1 MLKSRIVVSTEQEG
15 PRTLL
20 KESYYN
26 APYKVVHYGSPL
38 FHSHLELIIMSSSP
52 GVLDGDELD
61 MTVHAREGSRLRL
74 FTQSFNKLHPMRTGA
89 RQKMA
94 VQLEAGSVFQ
104 YVPHPVTPFQDSVYQ
119 TVNEIRIAPD
129 ATLIWGDIIAAGRIH
144 MGEAFRFTRLHS
156 VTKIWRGDRLVL
168 ADNQLMAPKE
178 QPLQDL
184 LFFEGYTHQATLVYA
199 SPKGD
204 ALKAELDK
212 ILDGAYEEITFG
224 FTQCA
229 DGMVMIRALGNDGEM
244 LYDWLCTMGQLCW
257 EYTLADTSAPLEET
271 IPT

>member
-1 MLKSRIVVSTEQEG
+1 
-15 PRTLL
+15 
-20 KESYYN
+20 
-26 APYKVVHYGSPL
+26 
-38 FHSHLELIIMSSSP
+38 MSSSP

-61 MTVHAREGSRLRL
+61 MEVHACDGSRLRL

-89 RQKMA
+89 RQHMSVA
-94 VQLEAGSVFQ
+94 LGAGSVFQ
-104 YVPHPVTPFQDSVYQ
+104 YILHPVTPFEDSVYK
-119 TVNEIRIAPD
+119 TVNTIRMAPD
-129 ATLIWGDIIAAGRIH
+129 ATLIWGDIISAGRIH
-144 MGEAFRFTRLHS
+144 MGEAFKFTRLHS
-156 VTKIWRGDRLVL
+156 VTKIYRGDKLVL
-168 ADNQLMAPKE
+168 ADNQLMAPGE

-199 SPKGD
+199 SPKGN
-204 ALKAELDK
+204 ALKAELDE

-257 EYTLADTSAPLEET
+257 EYTLAESIATT
-271 IPT
+271 

>member
-1 MLKSRIVVSTEQEG
+1 MLKSRIVVSTEREG
-15 PRTLL
+15 PRTML

-61 MTVHAREGSRLRL
+61 MQVHVKNGSRLRL
-74 FTQSFNKLHPMRTGA
+74 FTQSFNKLHPMRHGA
-89 RQKMA
+89 QQRMT
-94 VQLEAGSVFQ
+94 VQLDEESVFQ
-104 YVPHPVTPFQDSVYQ
+104 YIPHPVTPFQDAVYK
-119 TVNEIRIAPD
+119 TVNEIRMAPG
-129 ATLIWGDIIAAGRIH
+129 ATLIWGDIISAGRIH
-144 MGEAFRFTRLHS
+144 MGEAFQFTRLHS
-156 VTKIWRGDRLVL
+156 VTKIYRGDRLIL

-178 QPLQDL
+178 QPIRDL

-199 SPKGD
+199 SPKGNS
-204 ALKAELDK
+204 LKAELDE

-229 DGMVMIRALGNDGEM
+229 DGVVMIRALGNDGEM
-244 LYDWLCTMGQLCW
+244 LYDWLSTMGQLCW
-257 EYTLADTSAPLEET
+257 EYTLAET
-271 IPT
+271 VAGTE

>member
-15 PRTLL
+15 PRTML

-61 MTVHAREGSRLRL
+61 MTVHVREGSRLRL
-74 FTQSFNKLHPMRTGA
+74 FTQSFNKLHPMREGA
-89 RQKMA
+89 RQQ
-94 VQLEAGSVFQ
+94 VNVDLGEGSVFQ
-104 YVPHPVTPFQDSVYQ
+104 YIPHPVTPFKDSVYK
-119 TVNEIRIAPD
+119 TVNTIRMAPD

-144 MGEAFRFTRLHS
+144 MGEAFQFTKLHS
-156 VTKIWRGDRLVL
+156 VTKMYRGDRLVL
-168 ADNQLMAPKE
+168 ADNQLMMPQE
-178 QPLQDL
+178 QPLRDL

-199 SPKGD
+199 SPKGN
-204 ALKAELDK
+204 ALKQELDE
-212 ILDGAYEEITFG
+212 ILDGAYEEISFG

-257 EYTLADTSAPLEET
+257 EFTLAGPADEQD
-271 IPT
+271 